1 MIDDKDRPVYMGVPS
16 VDLSNED
23 LLAIARMARR
33 QCGRCQHPRDLH
45 DETGCRAE
53 WGSYND
59 REFCQ
64 CMEPYFGNVV
74 PNQGFDE
81 DEV

>member
-1 MIDDKDRPVYMGVPS
+1 MTDDKDRPVYMGVPS
-16 VDLSNED
+16 VGGRWQ
-23 LLAIARMARR
+23 LLNSV
-33 QCGRCQHPRDLH
+33 GLPWDLH